1 MTEKG
6 GRVIIN
12 AKRFIVNMSNLIIF
26 KFKVK
31 NEKVMLVGKDK
42 LKKITEFQSVAS
54 KDKLGKYSFK
64 YFNKYF
70 RYLTYSVI
78 LLNCH
83 CKYFSEYFKVC

>member
-42 LKKITEFQSVAS
+42 LKK
-54 KDKLGKYSFK
+54 
-64 YFNKYF
+64 N
-70 RYLTYSVI
+70 
-78 LLNCH
+78 H
-83 CKYFSEYFKVC
+83 

>member
-12 AKRFIVNMSNLIIF
+12 SKRFIVNMSNIMIF

-42 LKKITEFQSVAS
+42 LKKMFTEFQSVAG
-54 KDKLGKYSFK
+54 KDKL
-64 YFNKYF
+64 
-70 RYLTYSVI
+70 
-78 LLNCH
+78 
-83 CKYFSEYFKVC
+83 